1 MKRDDVMI
9 LKAIG
14 GATPAVFSFAAIM
27 FFAGTLPASAESG
40 SAEGLRDRAFKA
52 ADKVESEVIEWRR
65 DIHEHPELSNR
76 EFRTAKLVADHL
88 RALGLDEVQTNV
100 AHTGVVGILKGGK
113 PGPVVALRA
122 DMDALPVVEQVDLPF
137 ASKVRSTYKGE
148 DVGVMHACGHDNH
161 VAILMGVAK
170 VLAGM
175 RDELPGTVK
184 FIFQPAEEGPPPGEE
199 GGAKL
204 MIKEGVLSDAPRPE
218 AIFGLHVWP
227 GRAGEIRYRSRGA
240 MAASDWLEIKVIG
253 EQTHGSSP
261 WRGVDPII
269 VSAQIMQALQMIPS
283 RQLDIT
289 KAPSV
294 ITVGR
299 ISGGVRGNI
308 IPGEVV
314 MEGTIRTFD
323 PEIRESLLKRLERTA
338 TAIAEAAGARAEV
351 TVRSY
356 APVTYND
363 PDLTARM
370 LPTLKA
376 AAGEHGLY
384 EGELVMGAED
394 FAYFAQ
400 KIPGLYVFLGVNRE
414 GVAPEEAAPNHSPL
428 FFANEDA
435 LIVGVRALSGLAV
448 DYLGAAREN

>member
-1 MKRDDVMI
+1 MMFRT
-9 LKAIG
+9 IG
-14 GATPAVFSFAAIM
+14 TAATAFLVFTAFLMPAQ
-27 FFAGTLPASAESG
+27 AET
-40 SAEGLRDRAFKA
+40 LRDRVFEA
-52 ADKVESEVIEWRR
+52 ASKVESEVIAWRR
-65 DIHEHPELSNR
+65 DIHQHPELSNR
-76 EFRTAKLVADHL
+76 EFRTAKLVAAHL
-88 RALGLDEVQTNV
+88 ESLGLDEVHTNV
-100 AHTGVVGILKGGK
+100 AHTGVVGVLKGGK

-137 ASKVRSTYKGE
+137 ASTVRTTYKGE
-148 DVGVMHACGHDNH
+148 DVGVMHACGHDTH
-161 VAILMGVAK
+161 VAILMGVARI
-170 VLAGM
+170 LADM
-175 RDELPGTVK
+175 RDDLPGTVK
-184 FIFQPAEEGPPPGEE
+184 FIFQPAEEGAPPGEE
-199 GGAKL
+199 GGASL
-204 MIKEGVLSDAPRPE
+204 MIEEGVLSDAPRPE

-227 GRAGEIRYRSRGA
+227 GRPGQIQYRPRGA
-240 MAASDWLEIKVIG
+240 MAASDWLEIRVVG

-289 KAPSV
+289 RAPSV

-308 IPGEVV
+308 IPDEVV
-314 MEGTIRTFD
+314 LEGTIRTFD
-323 PEIRESLLKRLERTA
+323 PEIRKSLLERLERTA
-338 TAIAEAAGARAEV
+338 TAIAEAAGAKAEV

-376 AAGEHGLY
+376 AAGDHGIR
-384 EGELVMGAED
+384 EGDLVMGAED

-400 KIPGLYVFLGVNRE
+400 EIPALYFFLGVNRE
-414 GVAPEEAAPNHSPL
+414 GVAPDEAAPNHSPK
-428 FFANEDA
+428 FYVNEDA
-435 LIVGVRALSGLAV
+435 LIVGVRAMAGVAV
-448 DYLGAAREN
+448 DYLNASDQ